1 MPEIK
6 NNFLQ
11 GKMNKDLDERLL
23 PNGQYRDALN
33 VEVST
38 SESSNVG
45 VVKNI
50 IGNHRLEDIMPSGYK
65 CVGSVADE
73 KTNKLYWFV
82 SSYGKD
88 AIVEH
93 NLEEKTSSF
102 VFVDLYAGTSNA
114 VLKFPGNIITGIN
127 IIGNLLLWTD
137 NVNEPRKIN
146 IDECKKGTS
155 INSNGTW
162 NHTQLL
168 FDYGSFDGITLDL
181 ITDNTIEPF
190 VFLDEGERVWYDSK
204 QLDAM
209 LNTDGIPPGFTSI
222 ESVVKHYR
230 GTEYLGL
237 KNVVI
242 FDNNIGTYFH
252 AVDNFTDL
260 NVDSAAWQKGDV
272 VFGNDITM
280 DIEEH
285 HIIVV
290 KQKPLNALSVKINYS
305 DTVDTT
311 SVIPNIFETQF
322 PRFSY
327 RYKYKDGEYSAF
339 APFTTPV
346 FNAKYPKDTSVSFDS
361 NIFYNKDNAY
371 DIKEPSNKAMVNSI
385 HSIEL
390 TDFIT
395 AKTPEDVIEI
405 DILFKQA

>member
-1 MPEIK
+1 
-6 NNFLQ
+6 
-11 GKMNKDLDERLL
+11 
-23 PNGQYRDALN
+23 
-33 VEVST
+33 
-38 SESSNVG
+38 
-45 VVKNI
+45 
-50 IGNHRLEDIMPSGYK
+50 MPSGYK

-242 FDNNIGTYFH
+242 FDN
-252 AVDNFTDL
+252 
-260 NVDSAAWQKGDV
+260 SCK
-272 VFGNDITM
+272 
-280 DIEEH
+280 
-285 HIIVV
+285 
-290 KQKPLNALSVKINYS
+290 
-305 DTVDTT
+305 
-311 SVIPNIFETQF
+311 
-322 PRFSY
+322 
-327 RYKYKDGEYSAF
+327 
-339 APFTTPV
+339 
-346 FNAKYPKDTSVSFDS
+346 
-361 NIFYNKDNAY
+361 
-371 DIKEPSNKAMVNSI
+371 
-385 HSIEL
+385 
-390 TDFIT
+390 
-395 AKTPEDVIEI
+395 AKTFKCFIRKNK
-405 DILFKQA
+405 LFRYRRHY